1 MLVKIAE
8 RNSPGMLP
16 WNSIRG
22 RKSQKC
28 NVIILDF
35 GLTNIRIPNMVMKYN
50 FTLQLLAA
58 GNSSSS
64 AVVIDSADVLYIYNL
79 QQQKEVMKK

>member
-1 MLVKIAE
+1 
-8 RNSPGMLP
+8 
-16 WNSIRG
+16 
-22 RKSQKC
+22 
-28 NVIILDF
+28 
-35 GLTNIRIPNMVMKYN
+35 MVMKYN